1 MSARPLGL
9 QVSGP
14 AAWDK
19 ATINCRAVQRAHGT
33 KSPTRCPCPQTSHET
48 NVTGLA
54 QKGII
59 RPVSLNTFTYLRA
72 LSVQCFVLAQK
83 EGRAWMEGREE
94 VVTWGEVSVCVC
106 ACDEREKKTQGGRK
120 GTERMKWTK
129 DAPGFHSDS
138 PSPENTTEFVRN
150 GRRCVCVCVCVCPP
164 PRGRQE
170 VLLIVVFFFPFFFGL
185 LFRLFC
191 LCYPSCVLF
200 RLIGDLESRANSR
213 QDILQTPWLQFGQII
228 NSERQAFGQQEWKLE
243 SQIAVLSGFL
253 LFLLKCLTE
262 VWIPH
267 KHKRLHWSTR
277 GDTDQKFKPALQT
290 QLCSVWLVLKGQTF
304 PVDGKVKKK
313 VFSVIMLCIYLK
325 FFCVSKF
332 LKCFLL

>member
-1 MSARPLGL
+1 MRERKKHKEGGRELNAWNGRKTL
-9 QVSGP
+9 QVSTVT
-14 AAWDK
+14 A
-19 ATINCRAVQRAHGT
+19 RAPKT
-33 KSPTRCPCPQTSHET
+33 PQ
-48 NVTGLA
+48 
-54 QKGII
+54 
-59 RPVSLNTFTYLRA
+59 SLW
-72 LSVQCFVLAQK
+72 
-83 EGRAWMEGREE
+83 GMEGG
-94 VVTWGEVSVCVC
+94 VY
-106 ACDEREKKTQGGRK
+106 AY
-120 GTERMKWTK
+120 
-129 DAPGFHSDS
+129 
-138 PSPENTTEFVRN
+138 
-150 GRRCVCVCVCVCPP
+150 VCVCVLPHEDARRSCW
-164 PRGRQE
+164 
-170 VLLIVVFFFPFFFGL
+170 LLCFSFPFFGL
-185 LFRLFC
+185 LFLLFC

-243 SQIAVLSGFL
+243 SRIAVLSGFL

>member
-1 MSARPLGL
+1 MRERKKHKEGGRELNAWNGRKTL
-9 QVSGP
+9 QVSTVT
-14 AAWDK
+14 A
-19 ATINCRAVQRAHGT
+19 RAPKT
-33 KSPTRCPCPQTSHET
+33 PQ
-48 NVTGLA
+48 
-54 QKGII
+54 
-59 RPVSLNTFTYLRA
+59 SLW
-72 LSVQCFVLAQK
+72 
-83 EGRAWMEGREE
+83 GMEGG
-94 VVTWGEVSVCVC
+94 VY
-106 ACDEREKKTQGGRK
+106 AY
-120 GTERMKWTK
+120 
-129 DAPGFHSDS
+129 
-138 PSPENTTEFVRN
+138 
-150 GRRCVCVCVCVCPP
+150 VCVCVSSPTRTPGGLVDCCVF
-164 PRGRQE
+164 
-170 VLLIVVFFFPFFFGL
+170 LSLFFGL
-185 LFRLFC
+185 LFLLFC

-304 PVDGKVKKK
+304 PVDGKVKKN

>member
-1 MSARPLGL
+1 MLCFSSKRREGVNGGAGGGGDLGG
-9 QVSGP
+9 S
-14 AAWDK
+14 
-19 ATINCRAVQRAHGT
+19 
-33 KSPTRCPCPQTSHET
+33 
-48 NVTGLA
+48 
-54 QKGII
+54 
-59 RPVSLNTFTYLRA
+59 
-72 LSVQCFVLAQK
+72 QCL
-83 EGRAWMEGREE
+83 
-94 VVTWGEVSVCVC
+94 CVC
-106 ACDEREKKTQGGRK
+106 MWWEREKNTRREEGNWTHEMDERRSRFPQWQPEPRK
-120 GTERMKWTK
+120 HHRVCEEWKEVCMRM
-129 DAPGFHSDS
+129 
-138 PSPENTTEFVRN
+138 
-150 GRRCVCVCVCVCPP
+150 CVCVCPP

-313 VFSVIMLCIYLK
+313 KFSLSLCSAYI
-325 FFCVSKF
+325 
-332 LKCFLL
+332 

>member
-1 MSARPLGL
+1 MLCFSSKRREGVNGGAGGGGDLGG
-9 QVSGP
+9 S
-14 AAWDK
+14 
-19 ATINCRAVQRAHGT
+19 
-33 KSPTRCPCPQTSHET
+33 
-48 NVTGLA
+48 
-54 QKGII
+54 
-59 RPVSLNTFTYLRA
+59 
-72 LSVQCFVLAQK
+72 QCL
-83 EGRAWMEGREE
+83 
-94 VVTWGEVSVCVC
+94 CVC
-106 ACDEREKKTQGGRK
+106 MWWEREKNTRREEGNWTHEMDERRSRFPQWQPEPRK
-120 GTERMKWTK
+120 HHRVCEEWKEVCMRM
-129 DAPGFHSDS
+129 
-138 PSPENTTEFVRN
+138 
-150 GRRCVCVCVCVCPP
+150 CVCVCVLPHEDARRSCW
-164 PRGRQE
+164 
-170 VLLIVVFFFPFFFGL
+170 LLCFSFPFFGL
-185 LFRLFC
+185 LFLLFC

-313 VFSVIMLCIYLK
+313 MFSLSLCSAYI
-325 FFCVSKF
+325 
-332 LKCFLL
+332 

>member
-1 MSARPLGL
+1 MLCFSSKRREGVNGGAGGGGDLGGSQCL
-9 QVSGP
+9 CVCMWGEREKNTRREEGNWTHEMDERRSRFPQWQPEPRKHHRVCEEWKEVCMRMCVCVS
-14 AAWDK
+14 
-19 ATINCRAVQRAHGT
+19 
-33 KSPTRCPCPQTSHET
+33 SPTRTPG
-48 NVTGLA
+48 GL
-54 QKGII
+54 
-59 RPVSLNTFTYLRA
+59 VDCCVFLSL
-72 LSVQCFVLAQK
+72 
-83 EGRAWMEGREE
+83 
-94 VVTWGEVSVCVC
+94 
-106 ACDEREKKTQGGRK
+106 
-120 GTERMKWTK
+120 
-129 DAPGFHSDS
+129 
-138 PSPENTTEFVRN
+138 
-150 GRRCVCVCVCVCPP
+150 
-164 PRGRQE
+164 
-170 VLLIVVFFFPFFFGL
+170 FFGL
-185 LFRLFC
+185 LFLLFC

-304 PVDGKVKKK
+304 PVDGKVKNK